1 MMYVV
6 AALVVACILLALLL
20 LDEKARRQYLMNQAV
35 NRGYA
40 RWVRNRD
47 GDIQFKW
54 GSPWV
59 N

>member
-6 AALVVACILLALLL
+6 AALAVVCIFLALLL

-54 GSPWV
+54 V
-59 N
+59 L